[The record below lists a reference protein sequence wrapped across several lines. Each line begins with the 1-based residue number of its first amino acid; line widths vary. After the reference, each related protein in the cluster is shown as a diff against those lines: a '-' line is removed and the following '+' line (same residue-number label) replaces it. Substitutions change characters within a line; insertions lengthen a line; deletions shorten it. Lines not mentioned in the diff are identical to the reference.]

1 MHCITPA
8 TYNIIACCLLTVP
21 LSCWHALALCLL
33 LLQGLHR
40 QLAEVRDRARLTE
53 PVGARV
59 VEERNKLIVCAS
71 RKPVRLSRGED
82 GDAWVYEVSR
92 VFIYP
97 FIPII
102 PCIYH
107 TYISYRMLVLHECC
121 SMSDWQRQWCCMLHL
136 SVSTQQRNTSEAL
149 LRCVQPASH
158 YSAE

>member
-1 MHCITPA
+1 MHCITSA
-8 TYNIIACCLLTVP
+8 TCYIIACNSLTVH
-21 LSCWHALALCLL
+21 LSCWHALAFRLL

-92 VFIYP
+92 VCLPIYTHYTHLC
-97 FIPII
+97 II
-102 PCIYH
+102 
-107 TYISYRMLVLHECC
+107 
-121 SMSDWQRQWCCMLHL
+121 
-136 SVSTQQRNTSEAL
+136 
-149 LRCVQPASH
+149 
-158 YSAE
+158 